1 MTIKLEARDIG
12 LSYFQPRS
20 NTRLVALEAVS
31 LTIQEGEF
39 VSVVGP
45 SGCGKTTFL
54 SIVDGLLRPTS
65 GEIIVDGRLVTTPG
79 PDRAVVFQD
88 ASLLPWRTVLGNVSY
103 GLECQRR
110 TGPEARERALHFID
124 MVGLHGFEQHYPHE
138 LSGGMQQRV
147 NLARALVMDPQ
158 LLLMDEPFAAL
169 DAQTREAMQE
179 ELMEITLKA
188 KKTVLFITHQID
200 EAVYLSD
207 RVIVFSA
214 RPGRVKADVRIAIER
229 PRKLRLKRDPR
240 FHALEDEVWSLVHDE
255 AAPALT

>member
-1 MTIKLEARDIG
+1 VKLQARDVR
-12 LSYFQPRS
+12 LEYHLPRS
-20 NTRLVALEAVS
+20 NERLVALENIN
-31 LTIQEGEF
+31 LQIMEGEF
-39 VSVVGP
+39 VSIVGP

-54 SIVDGLLRPTS
+54 SIVDGLLTPTS
-65 GEIIVDGRLVTTPG
+65 GDIHVDGQRVTAPG

-88 ASLLPWRTVLGNVSY
+88 ASLLPWRTVLRNVTY
-103 GLECQRR
+103 GLECQ
-110 TGPEARERALHFID
+110 GVASAQARERAGHFIA
-124 MVGLHGFEQHYPHE
+124 MVGLSGFEQHYPHE

-158 LLLMDEPFAAL
+158 ILLMDEPFASL

-179 ELMEITLKA
+179 ELIEITLKA

-214 RPGRVKADVRIAIER
+214 RPGRVRDTILVDIER
-229 PRKLRLKRDPR
+229 PRKLRLKRDAR
-240 FHALEDEVWSLVHDE
+240 FHALEDVVWGLVHDGLVE
-255 AAPALT
+255 PAQA

>member
-31 LTIQEGEF
+31 LTILEGEF

-65 GEIIVDGRLVTTPG
+65 GQIIVDGRLVTTPG

-110 TGPEARERALHFID
+110 TGPEARERAQHFIE
-124 MVGLHGFEQHYPHE
+124 MVGLHCFEQHYPHE

-147 NLARALVMDPQ
+147 AIARALAAEPK
-158 LLLMDEPFAAL
+158 LLLLDEPFGALDLQIRESMQEFLYQLWQRTGLAAL
-169 DAQTREAMQE
+169 LITHDLEEAMLLAQQVHI
-179 ELMEITLKA
+179 LA
-188 KKTVLFITHQID
+188 P
-200 EAVYLSD
+200 
-207 RVIVFSA
+207 
-214 RPGRVKADVRIAIER
+214 RPGRIVRSIALPSDR
-229 PRKLRLKRDPR
+229 SNLAHLRVSPAFLELREDLAR
-240 FHALEDEVWSLVHDE
+240 TLRSLDGALVS
-255 AAPALT
+255 